1 MKLTKWRCS
10 GDWQKS
16 GRSWAL
22 RAPPKGWLEWLCKWS
37 KKIKPSAISSQGHLN
52 FWALNLNLYRRLLQ
66 FVKPYWTRLAAA
78 MVCMLFVSASTAAS
92 AFLVKPVLDDVFF
105 KKDLTMLK
113 LIPLA
118 IVGLFLLK
126 GFFDYGQAY
135 LMSHVGQRIIADL
148 REKIYSHLQSLSLSF
163 FTRNPT
169 GVLMSRITNDVT
181 LVQGAVTDAVTGL
194 LKDFFT
200 IIGLVGVI
208 FYRDWSLAIVALVV
222 FPLAVYPIVNFGR
235 KLRSYSFRSQ
245 STMGDISSILMETIS
260 GNRIVKAF
268 NMEDYERKRFARE
281 NRRLLEIILKSVRVR
296 AISHP
301 LMETLGGLG
310 IAFIVFY
317 GGYNVIK
324 GVASPGTFFSFLAAL
339 LMLYEPV
346 KRLSGV
352 NNTIQQG
359 LAAASRIFEVLDTVP
374 EIHSK
379 PGSKVL
385 SSVSKGIEF
394 QNVSFKYEEDWVLKN
409 INLQIKAGEVV
420 AFVGSSGGGKTTL
433 VNLLPRFYDVTA
445 GGVLIDGGDIRDL
458 TVESLRSMIG
468 IVTQQTILF
477 NDSARNN
484 IAYGKIDQTFQ
495 EIVRAAEAAY
505 AHKFIQNLPKGYDTV
520 IGEQGVK
527 LSGGERQ
534 RLSIARALL
543 KNAPILIL
551 DEATSSLDSESE
563 IEVQKALEYL
573 MQGRTTLVIAHRLST
588 IRKADRIVVISNGM
602 VVEEGSHEELLER
615 GGEYKKLYLLQ
626 FIDGDLERASRLENE
641 QKFTAIS

>member
-1 MKLTKWRCS
+1 
-10 GDWQKS
+10 
-16 GRSWAL
+16 
-22 RAPPKGWLEWLCKWS
+22 
-37 KKIKPSAISSQGHLN
+37 
-52 FWALNLNLYRRLLQ
+52 
-66 FVKPYWTRLAAA
+66 
-78 MVCMLFVSASTAAS
+78 MLFVSAATSGS

-118 IVGLFLLK
+118 IVAIFMLK
-126 GFFDYGQAY
+126 GLFDYGQAY
-135 LMSHVGQRIIADL
+135 LMSYVGQRIIADL
-148 REKIYSHLQSLSLSF
+148 REKIYNHLQSLSLSL

-169 GVLMSRITNDVT
+169 GTLMSRITNDVSM
-181 LVQGAVTDAVTGL
+181 VQGAVTDAVTGL

-200 IIGLVGVI
+200 IIGLVAVV
-208 FYRDWSLAIVALVV
+208 FYRDWRLAIVALVV
-222 FPLAVYPIVNFGR
+222 FPVAVYPIVKFGK
-235 KLRSYSFRSQ
+235 KLRSYSVRSQ
-245 STMGDISSILMETIS
+245 TAMGDISTILLETIS

-281 NRRLLEIILKSVRVR
+281 NRRLFGISLKSARVR

-301 LMETLGGLG
+301 LMEFLGGLG

-324 GVASPGTFFSFLAAL
+324 GVATPGTFFSFLAAL

-352 NNTIQQG
+352 NNAVQQG

-374 EIHSK
+374 EIGNK
-379 PGSKVL
+379 PMAKLL
-385 SSVSKGIEF
+385 SFVSKGIDYE
-394 QNVSFKYEEDWVLKN
+394 NVSFKYEEDWVLKN
-409 INLQIKAGEVV
+409 INLHIKTGEVV

-433 VNLLPRFYDVTA
+433 VNLLPRFYDVSS
-445 GGVLIDGGDIRDL
+445 GKVLIDGWDIRDV
-458 TVESLRSMIG
+458 TVESLRGMIG

-477 NDSARNN
+477 NDTVRNN
-484 IAYGKIDQTFQ
+484 IAYGKINEPFE
-495 EIVRAAEAAY
+495 EIVKAAKAAY
-505 AHKFIQNLPKGYDTV
+505 AHGFIQNLPNGYDTV

-534 RLSIARALL
+534 RISIARALL

-563 IEVQKALEYL
+563 IEVQKALEFL
-573 MQGRTTLVIAHRLST
+573 MQSRTTLVIAHRLST
-588 IRKADRIVVISNGM
+588 IRKAERIVVISDGV
-602 VVEEGSHEELLER
+602 VVEEGTHEELLER
-615 GGEYKKLYLLQ
+615 EGEYKKLYLLQ
-626 FIDGDLERASRLENE
+626 FMDSDLERINLLENA
-641 QKFTAIS
+641 QKLNAIS

>member
-1 MKLTKWRCS
+1 
-10 GDWQKS
+10 
-16 GRSWAL
+16 
-22 RAPPKGWLEWLCKWS
+22 
-37 KKIKPSAISSQGHLN
+37 
-52 FWALNLNLYRRLLQ
+52 
-66 FVKPYWTRLAAA
+66 
-78 MVCMLFVSASTAAS
+78 MLFVSAATSGS

-118 IVGLFLLK
+118 IVAIFMLK
-126 GFFDYGQAY
+126 GLFDYGQAY
-135 LMSHVGQRIIADL
+135 LMSYVGQRIIADL
-148 REKIYSHLQSLSLSF
+148 REKIYNHLQSLSLSF

-169 GVLMSRITNDVT
+169 GTLMSRITNDVSM
-181 LVQGAVTDAVTGL
+181 VQGAVTDAVTGL

-200 IIGLVGVI
+200 IIGLVAVV
-208 FYRDWSLAIVALVV
+208 FYRDWRLAIVALVV
-222 FPLAVYPIVNFGR
+222 FPVAVYPIVKFGR
-235 KLRSYSFRSQ
+235 KLRSYSIRSQ
-245 STMGDISSILMETIS
+245 TAMGDISTILLETIS

-281 NRRLLEIILKSVRVR
+281 NRRLFGISLKSARVR

-301 LMETLGGLG
+301 LMEFLGGLG

-324 GVASPGTFFSFLAAL
+324 GIATPGTFFSFLAAL

-352 NNTIQQG
+352 NNAVQQG

-374 EIHSK
+374 EIRNK
-379 PGSKVL
+379 PMAKLL
-385 SSVSKGIEF
+385 SFVSKGIDYE
-394 QNVSFKYEEDWVLKN
+394 NVSFKYEEDWVLKN
-409 INLQIKAGEVV
+409 INLHIKTGEVV

-433 VNLLPRFYDVTA
+433 VNLLPRFYDVSS
-445 GGVLIDGGDIRDL
+445 GKVLIDGWDIRDV
-458 TVESLRSMIG
+458 TVESLRGMVG

-477 NDSARNN
+477 NDTVRNN
-484 IAYGKIDQTFQ
+484 IAYGKINEPFE
-495 EIVRAAEAAY
+495 EIVKAAKAAY
-505 AHKFIQNLPKGYDTV
+505 AHGFIQNLPNGYDTV

-534 RLSIARALL
+534 RISIARALL

-563 IEVQKALEYL
+563 IEVQKALEFL
-573 MQGRTTLVIAHRLST
+573 MQSRTTLVIAHRLST
-588 IRKADRIVVISNGM
+588 IRKADRIVVISDGV
-602 VVEEGSHEELLER
+602 VVEEGTHEELLER
-615 GGEYKKLYLLQ
+615 EGEYKKLYLLQ
-626 FIDGDLERASRLENE
+626 FMDSDLERINLLENA
-641 QKFTAIS
+641 QKLNAIS